1 MTMTLAQAITRVRFL
16 LDDKDNNPLISDA
29 EITTALQVAQ
39 EEVWQSVVDSGANIF
54 FQSVDISSTSA
65 GVVALASV
73 TPLKISNVAIVVGNG
88 VLQVPPC
95 RVFDGFANVVGV
107 QPCRITYVPRA
118 AFPALSSDPFIWS
131 QATISLTTL
140 DQLLAHTAA
149 SMCWIKTGE
158 PPLSSMEKRRAELQ
172 TSCTSTINLPAW
184 SATPMTIGGA
194 RDSGIYWRRTAHD
207 QIQLI
212 NG

>member
-1 MTMTLAQAITRVRFL
+1 MTMTLAQALTRVRFL

-39 EEVWQSVVDSGANIF
+39 EEVWQSVVDSGANIYY
-54 FQSVDISSTSA
+54 QSVDISSSSA
-65 GVVALASV
+65 GVVSLSSIA
-73 TPLKISNVAIVVGNG
+73 PLKIANVALVVGNG

-95 RVFDGFANVVGV
+95 RVFDGFANVTAV
-107 QPCRITYVPRA
+107 QPCRIMYVPRA

-131 QATISLTTL
+131 QATISSTTL
-140 DQLLAHTAA
+140 DQLLCHTAA
-149 SMCWIKTGE
+149 SMCWVKTGE

-172 TSCTSTINLPAW
+172 LSCTSTINLPGW
-184 SATPMTIGGA
+184 SVTPLTVGGA

>member
-39 EEVWQSVVDSGANIF
+39 EEVWQSVVDSGANIYY
-54 FQSVDISSTSA
+54 QSADVSSSSA
-65 GVVALASV
+65 GVISLASI
-73 TPLKISNVAIVVGNG
+73 TPLKIANVALVVGNG
-88 VLQVPPC
+88 VLQIPPC
-95 RVFDGFANVVGV
+95 RVFDGFANVTSV
-107 QPCRITYVPRA
+107 QPCRIMYVPRA

-140 DQLLAHTAA
+140 DQLLCHTAA

-158 PPLSSMEKRRAELQ
+158 PPLSAMEKRRAELQ
-172 TSCTSTINLPAW
+172 ASCTSTINLPGW
-184 SATPMTIGGA
+184 SVTPLTLGVV
-194 RDSGIYWRRTAHD
+194 RDSGIYWRRSAHD
-207 QIQLI
+207 QIQLV

>member
-39 EEVWQSVVDSGANIF
+39 EEVWQSVVDSGANIYY
-54 FQSVDISSTSA
+54 QSADVSSSSA
-65 GVVALASV
+65 GVISLASI
-73 TPLKISNVAIVVGNG
+73 TPLKIANVALVVGNG

-95 RVFDGFANVVGV
+95 RVFDGFSNVTSV
-107 QPCRITYVPRA
+107 QPCRVMYVPRA

-131 QATISLTTL
+131 QASISLTTL
-140 DQLLAHTAA
+140 DQLLCHTAA

-158 PPLSSMEKRRAELQ
+158 PALSAMEKRRAELQ
-172 TSCTSTINLPAW
+172 ASCTSTINLPGW
-184 SATPMTIGGA
+184 SVTPLTLGVV
-194 RDSGIYWRRTAHD
+194 RDSGIYWRRSAHD
-207 QIQLI
+207 QIQLV